1 MLVIMKTS
9 KTIINQWNL
18 VWNEH
23 SESTVEDVST
33 EHLGVKIYD
42 NQGQEGAAL
51 NQLSGNSYLRL
62 QLNEQYSC
70 PQYGDLN
77 FLDEK
82 KLKPEME
89 IKH

>member
-1 MLVIMKTS
+1 MKTS

-23 SESTVEDVST
+23 SESIVEDVST

-51 NQLSGNSYLRL
+51 NQLSGNSY
-62 QLNEQYSC
+62 
-70 PQYGDLN
+70 
-77 FLDEK
+77 
-82 KLKPEME
+82 
-89 IKH
+89 